1 MDLNTLRLFVAAA
14 HAGSLSEAARRTGVP
29 LPTLSRRV
37 RALED
42 ELGVRLLERGARGL
56 ELTAAGT
63 QLLADA
69 DGALETLSQAE
80 KRLHDG
86 SGVAG
91 TLRVSVP
98 PSLDP
103 LWRVFSEFGRSYPA
117 VRFDIFVTDRR
128 VDLVADGIDVG
139 VRVGEGGFV
148 SYVGRTLT
156 RYRHRVV
163 ASPQLLER
171 NPVTEPEHLGGVP
184 VACWRASGPASWT
197 LGERVVAIR
206 PWITTNDYRH
216 LLELALAGEA
226 VVEVPPYLARRSLDA
241 GRLVSLL
248 PDHPMPEQ
256 LVRAVVVERR
266 AMSPLVR
273 QFLDFLAAKAPGAL
287 GP

>member
-14 HAGSLSEAARRTGVP
+14 HAGSLSEGARRTGVP

-37 RALED
+37 RSLED
-42 ELGVRLLERGARGL
+42 DLGVRLLERGPRGL

-69 DGALETLSQAE
+69 EAALETLAQAE
-80 KRLHDG
+80 QRLHDG
-86 SGVAG
+86 AGVAG
-91 TLRVSVP
+91 TLRISVP
-98 PSLDP
+98 PDLDP
-103 LWRVFSEFGRSYPA
+103 LWRVFSAFGRSHPA

-139 VRVGEGGFV
+139 VRVGEGGFA
-148 SYVGRTLT
+148 SYVGRALA

-163 ASPQLLER
+163 ASPELLAR
-171 NPVTEPEHLGGVP
+171 TPITEPEQLGEAPIG
-184 VACWRASGPASWT
+184 CWRAPGPVSWT
-197 LGERVVAIR
+197 LGGCVVPIR

-226 VVEVPPYLARRSLDA
+226 VVEVPPYLARRSLEA
-241 GRLVSLL
+241 GRLVAVL

-273 QFLDFLAAKAPGAL
+273 QFLDFVATKAPEAL
-287 GP
+287 GC